1 MVKRLNTFTCL
12 NSPLFKSLGGILA
25 SISEDVCGTFFAA
38 KVLGVSVSTVQGL
51 VERGELQAWKTRGG
65 HRRISVQ
72 SIREYQVRHGL
83 SATPAPSSQFHIL
96 VVEDDP
102 LTLELFRASIERW
115 NLAVDCTTMASA
127 LEALMDISTL
137 KPDLLLTD
145 LMMPGVDGFEL
156 LRTLRGNP
164 DFSSMVMVAMTGL
177 SAEEVKEKGDLPS
190 NTLTIQKPIHMQ
202 WLHGFVSAMLMVRQ
216 LPTA

>member
-1 MVKRLNTFTCL
+1 MT
-12 NSPLFKSLGGILA
+12 

-51 VERGELQAWKTRGG
+51 VERSELQAWKTKGG
-65 HRRISVQ
+65 HRRISMQ
-72 SIREYQVRHGL
+72 SIREYQSRHGL
-83 SATPAPSSQFHIL
+83 SLTPALSSQFHIL

-102 LTLELFRASIERW
+102 LTLEAFRAAIQHW
-115 NLAVDCTTMASA
+115 NLSVDCTTMASA

-156 LRTLRGNP
+156 LRTLRGNT

-177 SAEEVKEKGDLPS
+177 SAEEVKERGVLPS
-190 NTLTIQKPIHMQ
+190 NTLTVQKPLDMK
-202 WLHGFVSAMLMVRQ
+202 WLHGFVSAMLAVRQ
-216 LPTA
+216 LQAV

>member
-1 MVKRLNTFTCL
+1 MT
-12 NSPLFKSLGGILA
+12 
-25 SISEDVCGTFFAA
+25 SINEDVCGTFFAA

-51 VERGELQAWKTRGG
+51 VERSELQAWKTKGG
-65 HRRISVQ
+65 HRRISMQ
-72 SIREYQVRHGL
+72 SIRAYQSQHGL
-83 SATPAPSSQFHIL
+83 STTPVTSSQLHIL

-102 LTLELFRASIERW
+102 QTLEVFRAAFQQW

-145 LMMPGVDGFEL
+145 LMMPGVNGFEL
-156 LRTLRGNP
+156 LRTLRGNA

-177 SAEEVKEKGDLPS
+177 SAEEVKERGELPS
-190 NTLTIQKPIHMQ
+190 NTLTVQKPVDMK
-202 WLHGFVSAMLMVRQ
+202 WLHGFVSAMLVVRQ
-216 LPTA
+216 LQAA

>member
-1 MVKRLNTFTCL
+1 MTTL
-12 NSPLFKSLGGILA
+12 I
-25 SISEDVCGTFFAA
+25 EDVCGTFFAA

-51 VERGELQAWKTRGG
+51 VERSELKAWKTKGG
-65 HRRISVQ
+65 HRRISMQ
-72 SIREYQVRHGL
+72 SIREYQSRHGL
-83 SATPAPSSQFHIL
+83 STAPAPSSQFHIL

-102 LTLELFRASIERW
+102 ATLEVFRAAVQRW
-115 NLAVDCTTMASA
+115 NLSVDCTTMASA

-156 LRTLRGNP
+156 LRTLRGNA

-177 SAEEVKEKGDLPS
+177 SVEEVKERGELPS
-190 NTLTIQKPIHMQ
+190 NTLTVQKPLDMR
-202 WLHGFVSAMLMVRQ
+202 WLHGFVSAMLAVRQ
-216 LPTA
+216 LQAP